1 MSYERYEPPA
11 VKWRQYKEE
20 WGRVHGSRP
29 LPAAHNLPALT
40 GIPKSTLF
48 RLYPHDERLQ
58 NDRRIGEAQEEGAG
72 R

>member
-48 RLYPHDERLQ
+48 RLYPRAERLR
-58 NDRRIGEAQEEGAG
+58 NDRRLPATGQE
-72 R
+72 